1 MNNYDELLNYFNA
14 ILNFGSFSAASDQLF
29 ISQSYLSKV
38 VLKAEK
44 ELGATLLNRS
54 HHPIT
59 LTYAGEK
66 FMSGLET
73 IAFEKRNL
81 YQEVHDIANNKN
93 GHISL
98 GINQSIASTFLPNVL
113 PVFHDKYP
121 NIHITLSENPSAE
134 LESQLLHQDLD
145 FQIRMLPIYTNTIQF
160 THLKYEPIYLILAKN
175 SPYFT
180 PEKSKIDILE
190 DKFECLKQQDF
201 ISLYSGSGF
210 SRLLETF
217 LNRQEINLNTVLK
230 VKSIQTSAS
239 LAYKGLASTFVP
251 ESFLD
256 KQFNSSL
263 CNIYKVSPNVLKM
276 NVVLASLKDREFTR
290 EMELFQKSVIRS
302 FSCYN

>member
-38 VLKAEK
+38 ILKAEK
-44 ELGATLLNRS
+44 ELGATLLDRS

-73 IAFEKRNL
+73 IAFERRNL

-98 GINQSIASTFLPNVL
+98 GINQSIASVYLPEIL
-113 PVFHDKYP
+113 PIFHEKNP
-121 NIHITLSENPSAE
+121 RIHITLSESPSAA
-134 LESQLLHQDLD
+134 LEGQLLHQDLD
-145 FQIRMLPIYTNTIQF
+145 FQIRMLPIYTNKIQF
-160 THLKYEPIYLILAKN
+160 EHLKYEPIYLILAKN
-175 SPYFT
+175 SPYFNLN
-180 PEKSKIDILE
+180 KSKINILE
-190 DKFECLKQQDF
+190 DNFECLKHQDF

-217 LNRQEINLNTVLK
+217 LNRQEIDLNTVLK
-230 VKSIQTSAS
+230 VKSIQTAAT
-239 LAYKGLASTFVP
+239 LAYKGLASTFIP
-251 ESFLD
+251 ESFLNKD
-256 KQFNSSL
+256 FDPTL
-263 CNIYKVSPNVLKM
+263 CNIYKISPNVLKM
-276 NVVLASLKDREFTR
+276 NVVLASLKDRKFTH
-290 EMELFQKSVIRS
+290 EMELFQKSVLRS
-302 FSCYN
+302 FSIYK